1 MAAPRGPPTI
11 AAMPP
16 AEFGALLR
24 QWRNRQKLSQLE
36 LALRADVSARHL
48 SFVETGRA
56 QPSREMVLLLAEVLD
71 VPLRERNRLLRAAG
85 FADQY
90 RETALDDPE
99 LAAARRALEFVL
111 ERHEPF
117 PAAVVGPSWEV
128 RMANRAALRLI
139 AHFAP
144 EATPRPNLMR
154 LLFDP
159 RGTRPFVVNWEEVAS
174 GMIQRVH
181 REALAGGPGCP
192 SEGLLR
198 ELLDQPEVPADWRRP
213 DLLRAN
219 APFFQLVL
227 ERDGLRLSLFTTI
240 ATFGTPHDVTL
251 QELRLETFFAA
262 DEATDQALRRLAG

>member
-1 MAAPRGPPTI
+1 
-11 AAMPP
+11 MPP

-24 QWRNRQKLSQLE
+24 QWRSRQKLSQLE

-111 ERHEPF
+111 DRHEPF
-117 PAAVVGPSWEV
+117 PAAVVGPAWDV
-128 RMANRAALRLI
+128 RMANRAAMRLI
-139 AHFAP
+139 LHFAP
-144 EATPRPNLMR
+144 QGGQRPNLMR
-154 LLFDP
+154 LLFDS
-159 RGTRPFVVNWEEVAS
+159 RGARPFVVNWEEVAS

-192 SEGLLR
+192 SEALLR
-198 ELLDQPEVPADWRRP
+198 ELLDQPDVPADWRQP
-213 DLLRAN
+213 DLLRDA

-227 ERDGLRLSLFTTI
+227 EKDGLRLALFTTI

-262 DEATDQALRRLAG
+262 DEATDAALRRLAG